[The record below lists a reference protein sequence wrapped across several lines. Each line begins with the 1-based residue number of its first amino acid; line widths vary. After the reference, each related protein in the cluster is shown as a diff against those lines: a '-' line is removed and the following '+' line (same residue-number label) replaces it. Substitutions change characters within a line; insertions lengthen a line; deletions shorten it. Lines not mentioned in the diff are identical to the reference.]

1 MPERPVID
9 TREAAVLAG
18 LFQQDSDRVLAQ
30 FSGEPVIDANIVGT
44 VRGRDS
50 IVDLSRR
57 WPGLFNLDGPTRVRL
72 RRSASSASHSMTETQ
87 VIVPD
92 GDRTAVL
99 PIAIMGVVDEG
110 DPEGRLARAHIYF
123 YEKVL
128 NGSTGVRTS
137 AYDHAEAAPMT
148 KEQLGG
154 ANAAYFDALMR
165 WDLDGVI
172 ALFSDDATIEIGTS
186 ILPTDQ
192 IPVMYRH
199 FLGNRT
205 VLFFDS
211 QIDTPEE
218 FVIEW
223 TSGHRVPPASGLGIY
238 EFNERGQ
245 IRSIRMY
252 DHVDPADFGDVEYR
266 PIQPTVD

>member
-1 MPERPVID
+1 MIE
-9 TREAAVLAG
+9 TREAAVLSG
-18 LFQQDSDRVLAQ
+18 LFAQVPDRVLEQ
-30 FSGEPVIDANIVGT
+30 FSGAPVIDANIVGT
-44 VRGRDS
+44 VQGAAA
-50 IVDLSRR
+50 IADLVAR
-57 WPGLFNLDGPTRVRL
+57 WPGLFNLADPAEIRL
-72 RRSASSASHSMTETQ
+72 RRSAASASHSMTEAQ
-87 VIVPD
+87 VVVPD
-92 GDRTAVL
+92 GAGTAVL
-99 PIAIMGVVDEG
+99 PIAIMGVIDEA
-110 DPEGRLARAHIYF
+110 DPARRLERAHIYF
-123 YEKVL
+123 YERVL

-137 AYDHAEAAPMT
+137 AYDHTAAAPMT

-186 ILPTDQ
+186 VLPTDQ

-211 QIDTPEE
+211 QIDTPEA

-238 EFNERGQ
+238 EFNERGE

-252 DHVDPADFGDVEYR
+252 DHVDPADFGDVEYV
-266 PIQPTVD
+266 PIQLAAD